1 MVPVGAC
8 LGLSAVL
15 FAIGMV
21 GFLGRRNI
29 ILMLVSV
36 EIMLN
41 AVNVSLAAFSHRLQ
55 DPRGQILA
63 LFVIAVAAA
72 ESTQGGRQ
80 CRESDRA
87 EVVTSARP
95 LFAVLVPAV
104 GALLI
109 ARTGERRA
117 NLREFWSVAAGVLQA
132 ALVGSMIPDVLA
144 GRAPEWVLF
153 RILPG
158 IELAFR
164 VDGFGLLFGLG
175 ASLLWIATSF
185 YSIGYM
191 RALGEHA
198 QTRYFAC
205 FALALSATM
214 GVALS
219 ANLFT
224 LFLFYEALTLVTY
237 PLVGHKETAEAR
249 AGARKYIIYLLGAA
263 KLLLVAALILT
274 YNVAGTLEFR
284 KGGILPVSEL
294 AAEPTLLYVVF
305 ALFLFGF
312 AKNAVM
318 PLHSWL
324 PAAMVAPTPVSALL
338 HAVAVVKTGVFATLR
353 VFLYV
358 FGLEAM
364 KRLDADVLALVVAS
378 VTILLASLLALGQ
391 DNLKA
396 RLAFSTVSQLSYIVL
411 GAALLTPSGILGGVA
426 HITNHAV
433 SKITLFLCAGSIY
446 VSTRKTEISQM
457 SGLASQMP
465 WTMAAFAVASLSLV
479 GIPPASGFI
488 SKWYLALGSVERGNT
503 WLLGVL
509 LASSLLN
516 AAYLGPIVFRAY
528 FEEAPDSPHDA
539 VVEVPWMVIPLVLT
553 ALASLLLG
561 VYPDPVLTLAGR
573 VLP

>member
-1 MVPVGAC
+1 MEPAT
-8 LGLSAVL
+8 LFSAKPL
-15 FAIGMV
+15 LAI
-21 GFLGRRNI
+21 
-29 ILMLVSV
+29 LVS
-36 EIMLN
+36 
-41 AVNVSLAAFSHRLQ
+41 
-55 DPRGQILA
+55 
-63 LFVIAVAAA
+63 AVAA
-72 ESTQGGRQ
+72 
-80 CRESDRA
+80 
-87 EVVTSARP
+87 
-95 LFAVLVPAV
+95 LF
-104 GALLI
+104 I

-117 NLREFWSVAAGVLQA
+117 NLREFWSVAAGVLQFTFVA
-132 ALVGSMIPDVLA
+132 SMIPDVLA
-144 GRAPEWVLF
+144 GRTPQLVVS

-164 VDGFGLLFGLG
+164 VDTFGLLFGLG

-191 RALGEHA
+191 RSLEEHA
-198 QTRYFAC
+198 QTRYYSC

-214 GVALS
+214 GVAFS

-224 LFLFYEALTLVTY
+224 LFLFYEALTLTTY
-237 PLVGHKETAEAR
+237 PLVAHKETPEAK

-263 KLLLVAALILT
+263 KAFLMAAIILT

-294 AAEPTLLYVVF
+294 AAEPTLLYVLF

-353 VFLYV
+353 VFLFV
-358 FGLEAM
+358 FGPEAM
-364 KRLDADVLALVVAS
+364 RLLGADKLALGAAS
-378 VTILLASLLALGQ
+378 VTILVGSLLALGQ

-396 RLAFSTVSQLSYIVL
+396 RLAFSTISQLSYIIL
-411 GAALLTPSGILGGVA
+411 GAALLTPSGILGGIA

-446 VSTRKTEISQM
+446 VSTHKTEISQM
-457 SGLASQMP
+457 SGLARQMP
-465 WTMAAFAVASLSLV
+465 WTMAAFAVASLSLI
-479 GIPPASGFI
+479 GIPPTSGFV
-488 SKWYLALGSVERGNT
+488 SKWYLALGSIERGNA
-503 WLLGVL
+503 WMLGVL
-509 LASSLLN
+509 LVSSLLN
-516 AAYLGPIVFRAY
+516 AAYLGPIVYRAY
-528 FEEAPDSPHDA
+528 FEEAPDAGHNE
-539 VVEVPWMVIPLVLT
+539 VFEVPWMVIPLVLT

-561 VYPDPVLTLAGR
+561 VYPDPVLKLAGS

>member
-1 MVPVGAC
+1 ME
-8 LGLSAVL
+8 SA
-15 FAIGMV
+15 AA
-21 GFLGRRNI
+21 
-29 ILMLVSV
+29 VSV
-36 EIMLN
+36 K
-41 AVNVSLAAFSHRLQ
+41 
-55 DPRGQILA
+55 
-63 LFVIAVAAA
+63 
-72 ESTQGGRQ
+72 
-80 CRESDRA
+80 
-87 EVVTSARP
+87 P
-95 LFAVLVPAV
+95 LLAVLVSAV
-104 GALLI
+104 GALLVV
-109 ARTGERRA
+109 RTGERRA
-117 NLREFWSVAAGVLQA
+117 NLREFWSVAAGILQFA
-132 ALVGSMIPDVLA
+132 FVASMTPDIIE
-144 GRAPEWVLF
+144 GRTLQFVVSQ
-153 RILPG
+153 ILPG

-164 VDGFGLLFGLG
+164 VDAFGLLFGLG

-191 RALGEHA
+191 RSLEEHA

-214 GVALS
+214 GVAFS

-224 LFLFYEALTLVTY
+224 LFVFYEALTLSTY
-237 PLVGHKETAEAR
+237 PLVAHKETPEAK
-249 AGARKYIIYLLGAA
+249 AGGRKYVIYLLGAA
-263 KLLLVAALILT
+263 KVFLVAAIILT
-274 YNVAGTLEFR
+274 YNIAGTLEFR
-284 KGGILPVSEL
+284 PGGILPVAEL
-294 AAEPTLLYVVF
+294 AGDPTLLYVVF

-353 VFLYV
+353 VFLFV
-358 FGLEAM
+358 FGPEAM
-364 KRLDADVLALVVAS
+364 RLLGADALALGVAS
-378 VTILLASLLALGQ
+378 VTILGGSLLALGQ

-396 RLAFSTVSQLSYIVL
+396 RLAFSTVSQLSYVLL

-446 VSTRKTEISQM
+446 VSTHKTEVSQM
-457 SGLASQMP
+457 SGLARQMP

-479 GIPPASGFI
+479 GIPPASGFV
-488 SKWYLALGSVERGNT
+488 SKWYLVLGSAERGNM

-509 LASSLLN
+509 LVSSLLN
-516 AAYLGPIVFRAY
+516 AAYLGPIVYKAY
-528 FEEAPDSPHDA
+528 FEKAHSVGEHRTS
-539 VVEVPWMVIPLVLT
+539 EVPWMVIPLAIT

-561 VYPDPVLTLAGR
+561 IYPDPVLKLAGR

>member
-1 MVPVGAC
+1 MEPA
-8 LGLSAVL
+8 
-15 FAIGMV
+15 
-21 GFLGRRNI
+21 
-29 ILMLVSV
+29 
-36 EIMLN
+36 
-41 AVNVSLAAFSHRLQ
+41 
-55 DPRGQILA
+55 
-63 LFVIAVAAA
+63 
-72 ESTQGGRQ
+72 
-80 CRESDRA
+80 
-87 EVVTSARP
+87 P
-95 LFAVLVPAV
+95 LFSVKPVLAILVAAV

-109 ARTGERRA
+109 AGTGERRA
-117 NLREFWSVAAGVLQA
+117 NLREFWSVAAGVLQLTFVA
-132 ALVGSMIPDVLA
+132 WMIPEIHA
-144 GRAPEWVLF
+144 GHTLQCVLF

-158 IELAFR
+158 VELAFR
-164 VDGFGLLFGLG
+164 VDAFGLLFALG

-191 RALGEHA
+191 RSLGEHA

-214 GVALS
+214 GVAFS

-224 LFLFYEALTLVTY
+224 LFLFYEALTLATY
-237 PLVGHKETAEAR
+237 PLVGHKETPDAK
-249 AGARKYIIYLLGAA
+249 AGARKYVIYLLGAA
-263 KLLLVAALILT
+263 KLFLMAAIILT

-294 AAEPTLLYVVF
+294 ATRPTLLYVVF

-353 VFLYV
+353 VFLFI
-358 FGLEAM
+358 FGPAAM
-364 KRLDADVLALVVAS
+364 RILRADELALGIAA
-378 VTILLASLLALGQ
+378 VTILGGSLLALAQ

-396 RLAFSTVSQLSYIVL
+396 RLAFSTISQLSYIIL
-411 GAALLTPSGILGGVA
+411 GAALLTPSGVLGGIA
-426 HITNHAV
+426 HVTNHAV

-446 VSTRKTEISQM
+446 VSTHKTEISQM
-457 SGLASQMP
+457 SGLARQMP
-465 WTMAAFAVASLSLV
+465 WTMAAFALASLSLV
-479 GIPPASGFI
+479 GIPPASGFV
-488 SKWYLALGSVERGNT
+488 SKWYLALGSVERGSA

-516 AAYLGPIVFRAY
+516 AAYLGPIVYKAY
-528 FEEAPDSPHDA
+528 FEDAPGSAHNPDSGHNE
-539 VVEVPWMVIPLVLT
+539 VSEVPWMVIPLVLS

-561 VYPDPVLTLAGR
+561 VYPDPVLKLAGM
-573 VLP
+573 VVP